1 VTELDAVGSRI
12 RAARQAQGMS
22 LRALAEKVGVSAS
35 MLSLI
40 ETGRSRSSIPTLYA
54 IVEALDMSMNTLFTS
69 DRDGA
74 PGPAPAAPRP
84 APSGRR
90 PGGSEMVVVRAAH
103 RRRIEMETGVV
114 WEQLGHNDDDGIEFM
129 LVTYPPGARSSDS
142 GRYQR
147 HHGLECAHVLRG
159 ELTCKVGFEE
169 VTLHE
174 GDSITFDSS
183 RPHLLEN
190 NGVVEMRAVWLV
202 LRHRGPESV
211 DEATAGHLARHLPTI
226 AAMARTQTTTAPRG
240 VK

>member
-1 VTELDAVGSRI
+1 MDAVGSRI

-54 IVEALDMSMNTLFTS
+54 IVEALDMSMNTLFTG
-69 DRDGA
+69 DREGVPVPVA
-74 PGPAPAAPRP
+74 PVAVPAGRP
-84 APSGRR
+84 
-90 PGGSEMVVVRAAH
+90 PGGSEMVVVRADH

-114 WEQLGHNDDDGIEFM
+114 WEQLGHNDDDGVEFM

-147 HHGLECAHVLRG
+147 HNSLECAHVVQG

-190 NGVVEMRAVWLV
+190 NGTVAMRAVWLV
-202 LRHRGPESV
+202 LRHRGSENV
-211 DEATAGHLARHLPTI
+211 DGATAEHLARHLPNI
-226 AAMARTQTTTAPRG
+226 AAMARRPR
-240 VK
+240 